1 MVENKRTAETQRG
14 EDVASF
20 YRCITTGP
28 VTEPMDPDVIIIS
41 DDEEGSTKGKRRI
54 GNEEGEICSVCG
66 LQVPRSPLARRRHI
80 ASTAHLSK
88 LSTSDPVPLNPLP
101 IDKTSYG
108 YKVLY
113 SQGWSEKHRHGIGAE
128 GNEGRREPV
137 KASRVK
143 NDTVGL
149 GVKEK
154 KIKEAV
160 IEKKLKEKGR
170 DIRKRYE
177 QDKMIRKELMDY
189 FRS

>member
-1 MVENKRTAETQRG
+1 MKRG

-20 YRCITTGP
+20 YRSITTGP
-28 VTEPMDPDVIIIS
+28 VTEPMDREIIIS
-41 DDEEGSTKGKRRI
+41 DDEDDSNEGQRRI
-54 GNEEGEICSVCG
+54 DNEEEELCTVCG
-66 LQVPRSPLARRRHI
+66 LRLPRSPLARRRHI

-88 LSTSDPVPLNPLP
+88 LSSSDPPPLNPLP

-108 YKVLY
+108 YRVLY
-113 SQGWSEKHRHGIGAE
+113 SQGWNEKARHGIGAE

-137 KASRVK
+137 KASKIK

-149 GVKEK
+149 GVKDK
-154 KIKEAV
+154 KIKAVV

-170 DIRKRYE
+170 DIRRRYE
-177 QDKMIRKELMDY
+177 REKMIRKELMDY